1 MLGLTVNTDRPVP
14 DVMSAARRYFGGL
27 GLGADATADGAMVF
41 KGAGGFITLMLAN
54 QDGRTVVDMSTRQ
67 YEPALRTFARELA

>member
-1 MLGLTVNTDRPVP
+1 MLRLTVNTDRPVT

-27 GLGADATADGAMVF
+27 GLGAGATADGGIVF

-54 QDGRTVVDMSTRQ
+54 QDGRTVVDISTRQ
-67 YEPALRTFARELA
+67 FEPAVRTFARELA